1 MLKLRSLEDGC
12 GAETQ
17 IFKDGVPAVVL
28 MSPGGNL
35 EVGSASIGEK
45 PTGINCYLGMNC
57 CCQVESVARVRG
69 MLGELR
75 FWLSNFS
82 LPSGT
87 LHLHPNLT
95 LSRVSVF
102 FPGLIPNVASSIY
115 KPLLNTYHALG
126 PRVWVPEIDIIIVP
140 TFIGAFTCLTLL

>member
-45 PTGINCYLGMNC
+45 KNWNQLLSWNELLLSGGKC
-57 CCQVESVARVRG
+57 C
-69 MLGELR
+69 
-75 FWLSNFS
+75 
-82 LPSGT
+82 
-87 LHLHPNLT
+87 
-95 LSRVSVF
+95 
-102 FPGLIPNVASSIY
+102 
-115 KPLLNTYHALG
+115 
-126 PRVWVPEIDIIIVP
+126 
-140 TFIGAFTCLTLL
+140 